1 MTEATQQNPAAA
13 HIVLDLEALS
23 TKPNAAVIAIGAVA
37 VSETGL
43 IVGEFHIA
51 IDGYNQPGRDIDAAT
66 LAWWD
71 EQTPEAKAAS
81 LQATDHV
88 SATVAMCK
96 FSAWVLE
103 LADPTTV
110 KMWGNG
116 SSFDCT
122 ILSSLYA
129 QCHELGYPQPWAWW
143 NDRDMRTLVDAF
155 PTAKQVGDFV
165 GIKHHA
171 LHDARHEAKQL
182 AKALPLYS
190 AGIEA
195 ELQALRKKVATY
207 EARDALG
214 WIPAQAHPD
223 DAAVD
228 RFAAAMKA
236 KLASARAKGR
246 SGWEDKAQCAQE
258 SLALDLRRHV
268 NKGDPVDVGN
278 FAMMLHQRGES
289 TKLRPLSQDLVDAI
303 KNAPPGA
310 SVIEHNGHPVF
321 ITRATEEGAPLL
333 GLLESNHCELQ
344 AQVSSIKHL
353 AGEIVLQMANGAEV
367 PQCLESGMV
376 VDVLY
381 TPASEEAPDARVR

>member
-1 MTEATQQNPAAA
+1 MTNATNLTAIHAAALILITEAQRCGVVVTIENKPHHPLAMGHHDMRVSVRPSRRPPPSAANYTARLGCELYGLVLTALAQANRLIEDKGSPSDLAQDRRDLPETLRVLRHAVQQG
-13 HIVLDLEALS
+13 L
-23 TKPNAAVIAIGAVA
+23 
-37 VSETGL
+37 VS
-43 IVGEFHIA
+43 
-51 IDGYNQPGRDIDAAT
+51 
-66 LAWWD
+66 
-71 EQTPEAKAAS
+71 
-81 LQATDHV
+81 
-88 SATVAMCK
+88 
-96 FSAWVLE
+96 
-103 LADPTTV
+103 LADP
-110 KMWGNG
+110 NAI
-116 SSFDCT
+116 D
-122 ILSSLYA
+122 YA
-129 QCHELGYPQPWAWW
+129 TEL
-143 NDRDMRTLVDAF
+143 
-155 PTAKQVGDFV
+155 
-165 GIKHHA
+165 H
-171 LHDARHEAKQL
+171 
-182 AKALPLYS
+182 
-190 AGIEA
+190 
-195 ELQALRKKVATY
+195 ALRKKVATY

-214 WIPAQAHPD
+214 WIPAPAHPD

-236 KLASARAKGR
+236 KLASARAKGCG
-246 SGWEDKAQCAQE
+246 GWEDKEQCHQD

-333 GLLESNHCELQ
+333 GLLESNHSELQ

-353 AGEIVLQMANGAEV
+353 AGEIVLQMGSGSEV
-367 PQCLESGMV
+367 PQDLESGMV

>member
-1 MTEATQQNPAAA
+1 MSEVTQQNPVAA
-13 HIVLDLEALS
+13 HIVLDLETLS
-23 TKPNAAVIAIGAVA
+23 TKPTAAVIAIGAVA
-37 VSETGL
+37 VSATGL

-51 IDGYNQPGRDIDAAT
+51 VDGYNQPGRDIDAAT

-110 KMWGNG
+110 KVWGNG

-165 GIKHHA
+165 GIEHHA

-214 WIPAQAHPD
+214 WLPPSALATIEQALRDYH
-223 DAAVD
+223 
-228 RFAAAMKA
+228 F
-236 KLASARAKGR
+236 
-246 SGWEDKAQCAQE
+246 
-258 SLALDLRRHV
+258 ALDSRQHGGV
-268 NKGDPVDVGN
+268 AAD
-278 FAMMLHQRGES
+278 
-289 TKLRPLSQDLVDAI
+289 
-303 KNAPPGA
+303 
-310 SVIEHNGHPVF
+310 
-321 ITRATEEGAPLL
+321 
-333 GLLESNHCELQ
+333 Q
-344 AQVSSIKHL
+344 ALNTIAQT
-353 AGEIVLQMANGAEV
+353 M
-367 PQCLESGMV
+367 GMHWKQG
-376 VDVLY
+376 
-381 TPASEEAPDARVR
+381 EEAARRAATKQGGA

>member
-1 MTEATQQNPAAA
+1 MTEATPQNPTAA
-13 HIVLDLEALS
+13 HIVLDLETLS

-37 VSETGL
+37 VSATGA

-51 IDGYNQPGRDIDAAT
+51 VDGYSQPGRDIDAAT
-66 LAWWD
+66 LAWWE

-103 LADPTTV
+103 MADSTTV

-155 PTAKQVGDFV
+155 PTAKQVGDFE

-182 AKALPLYS
+182 AKAIPLFS
-190 AGIEA
+190 ADIEA
-195 ELQALRKKVATY
+195 QLQALRKKVATY

-214 WIPAQAHPD
+214 WIPAPAHPD

-246 SGWEDKAQCAQE
+246 GGWEDKDLCHQD

-303 KNAPPGA
+303 KNAPVGA

-333 GLLESNHCELQ
+333 GLLESNHRELQ
-344 AQVSSIKHL
+344 AQVVRTANL
-353 AGEIVLQMANGAEV
+353 AGEIELRMCNGSEV
-367 PQCLESGMV
+367 PQDLESGMV
-376 VDVLY
+376 VDILY
-381 TPASEEAPDARVR
+381 TPASREGSTT